1 MKAKIL
7 VIIGSASKG
16 SSNAKLME
24 VFAELNADDFQL
36 TVFEGLGLLPHFD
49 PSLTEALPVAVANLI
64 ACIEAAQG
72 VVICSP
78 EYIFSIP
85 ARLKNLLEWCVA
97 TTVFLDKS
105 VGLVTA
111 SADGQQGHAQLKLIM
126 QTLGARL
133 TEEAELVIN
142 GIKGRFDGDGR
153 LSDNQ
158 VRAGLVDFTVGF
170 KKLVYD

>member
-24 VFAELNADDFQL
+24 VFAELSADDFQL
-36 TVFEGLGLLPHFD
+36 TVSQELGLLPHFD
-49 PSLTEALPVAVANLI
+49 PCLTEDVPVAVANLI
-64 ACIEAAQG
+64 ASIDAAQG

-97 TTVFLDKS
+97 TTVFMDKP

-111 SADGQQGHAQLKLIM
+111 SADGQQGHVQLKLIM
-126 QTLGARL
+126 NTLGAHL
-133 TEEAELVIN
+133 AEEAELVVN
-142 GIKGRFDGDGR
+142 GIKGRFDGDGK
-153 LSDNQ
+153 LSDSQ
-158 VRAGLVDFTVGF
+158 VRAALADFTAGF
-170 KKLVYD
+170 KKMVYE

>member
-7 VIIGSASKG
+7 VIIGSASRG

-24 VFAELNADDFQL
+24 VFAELNADNFQY
-36 TVFEGLGLLPHFD
+36 TVFEELGLLPHFD
-49 PSLTEALPVAVANLI
+49 PSLTEDLPVAVVHLI

-97 TTVFLDKS
+97 TTVFLDKP

-111 SADGQQGHAQLKLIM
+111 AADGRQGHAQLKLIM
-126 QTLGARL
+126 KTLGARL

-142 GIKGRFDGDGR
+142 GIKGRFDGEGR
-153 LSDNQ
+153 LSDSQ
-158 VRAGLVDFTVGF
+158 VQAALADFTVGF